1 MGKLSDR
8 DEMMAHE
15 YLKDYSAMAAA
26 IRAGYAHSTA
36 KNASEWVHPDHPKKP
51 RLRQRI
57 DELMARK
64 SARLG
69 VSRERIIDE
78 LAKVLFCQ
86 PEKLIDFETGKVR
99 EDAEPEDMAAIAGV
113 KVKDGKFTEREVK
126 LHDKLRAA
134 ELLGRHLGM
143 FDDKARREEGEQ
155 SSVAKVADLMARLD
169 AEAKQGALPLD
180 PAQGTDSPENPA
192 FASGGATGE
201 GAAQPEGVADA

>member
-15 YLKDYSAMAAA
+15 YLKDFSAMAAA
-26 IRAGYAHSTA
+26 IRAGYAYSTA
-36 KNASEWVHPDHPKKP
+36 KNASEWIHPDHPKKP

-78 LAKVLFCQ
+78 LAKIAFCQ
-86 PEKLIDFETGKVR
+86 PEKLIDFGTGEVR
-99 EDAEPEDMAAIAGV
+99 EDAEPEDLAAIAGI
-113 KVKDGKFTEREVK
+113 KIKDGKYTEREVK
-126 LHDKLRAA
+126 LHDKLKAA
-134 ELLGRHLGM
+134 EMLGRHIGM

-155 SSVAKVADLMARLD
+155 SSVAKVAELMARLD
-169 AEAKQGALPLD
+169 AESQGAPPLD

-192 FASGGATGE
+192 LASGGVTAGRTGT
-201 GAAQPEGVADA
+201 PEENADA